1 MRTILKISKR
11 LQQIEAM
18 ATLPYQHIWDCCCD
32 HGLLGFALLS
42 RQISRQQSGQA
53 SSIIHFVDIVPDL
66 IGKVQQKLE
75 RFYPDSKWKAH
86 CLDVEKLPLTQY
98 QGKHLVIIAGVG
110 GDLMMQFISAISQQ
124 HKNLNIDFLLCPV
137 HHQFALREK
146 LIALDFSLIDE
157 VLIEEN
163 QRFYEIL
170 LVSSLSKEPG
180 EELTEELG
188 GKNNKISAVGD
199 KIWQATSDKQCEI
212 TDKYLRKT
220 LSHYQRIQQ
229 GYLQKNLQ
237 SKANDV
243 QHIIDAYRA
252 IPKLLE
258 DAFSSGLGI

>member
-1 MRTILKISKR
+1 MRAILKISKR

-66 IGKVQQKLE
+66 MGKVQQKLE
-75 RFYPDSKWKAH
+75 HFYPDSKWKAH
-86 CLDVEKLPLTQY
+86 CLDVAKLPLTQY

-110 GDLMMQFISAISQQ
+110 GDLMMQFISAINQQ

-137 HHQFALREK
+137 HHQFALRQK
-146 LIALDFSLIDE
+146 LIALNFNLIDE

-170 LVSSLSKEPG
+170 LVSSLSEISG
-180 EELTEELG
+180 EELG
-188 GKNNKISAVGD
+188 DKNNKISAVGD
-199 KIWQATSDKQCEI
+199 KIWQSTADKQSAI
-212 TDKYLRKT
+212 SAKYLRKT
-220 LSHYQRIQQ
+220 LNHYQRIQQ
-229 GYLQKNLQ
+229 GYLQTSRQN
-237 SKANDV
+237 KADDV
-243 QHIIDAYRA
+243 QHIIDAYLA
-252 IPKLLE
+252 IPKPIIL
-258 DAFSSGLGI
+258 